1 MAIRNAGLGTFQ
13 FNPYAA
19 GAKKYGRLG
28 GDAATTGPVDKSG
41 YLARDSRKR
50 AQRNALQAAM
60 RQNIGGA
67 RASANSLRM
76 Q

>member
-1 MAIRNAGLGTFQ
+1 MAIRNQALGTPQ

-19 GAKKYGRLG
+19 GAKKYGRTG
-28 GDAATTGPVDKSG
+28 GDAATVGMVDKAG
-41 YLARDSRKR
+41 YAARDLRKR

-67 RASANSLRM
+67 RSSANSLRM